1 MNKDCSGNELMVG
14 GDEALS
20 VLSDPKNLGEVIKP
34 LSREI
39 RLFDTYVS
47 GTAFLQ
53 DASVL
58 EKLRCGDKLLLVRE
72 DNKFD
77 SHAILVMTEKKE
89 KLGYIPETDNLIFAR
104 LMDAGKLLCGRVK
117 NIEPKGT
124 FRVIN
129 IEILL
134 VDF

>member
-1 MNKDCSGNELMVG
+1 MTKENRELVLGGKD
-14 GDEALS
+14 ALATI
-20 VLSDPKNLGEVIKP
+20 VDTGNLGEVIKP

-39 RLFDTYVS
+39 HLFDTYVS
-47 GTAFLQ
+47 GTMFIK
-53 DASVL
+53 DASVFEGL
-58 EKLRCGDKLLLVRE
+58 KRGDKLLLQRE
-72 DNKFD
+72 ENKFD
-77 SHAILVMTEKKE
+77 NNAILVMTEGKA
-89 KLGYIPETDNLIFAR
+89 KLGYIPENDNLIFAR
-104 LMDAGKLLCGRVK
+104 LMDAGKLLCGRIK

>member
-1 MNKDCSGNELMVG
+1 MTKKNRELVLGGKD
-14 GDEALS
+14 ALATI
-20 VLSDPKNLGEVIKP
+20 VDTGNLGEVIKP

-39 RLFDTYVS
+39 HLFDTYVS
-47 GTAFLQ
+47 GTMFIK
-53 DASVL
+53 DTSVFEGL
-58 EKLRCGDKLLLVRE
+58 KRGDKLLLQRE
-72 DNKFD
+72 ENKFD
-77 SHAILVMTEKKE
+77 NNAILVMTEGKA
-89 KLGYIPETDNLIFAR
+89 KLGYIPENDNLIFAR
-104 LMDAGKLLCGRVK
+104 LMDAGKLLCGRIK

>member
-1 MNKDCSGNELMVG
+1 MTKENRELVLGGKD
-14 GDEALS
+14 ALATIVDTGS
-20 VLSDPKNLGEVIKP
+20 LGEVIKP

-39 RLFDTYVS
+39 HLFDTYVS
-47 GTAFLQ
+47 GTMFIKE
-53 DASVL
+53 ASVFEGL
-58 EKLRCGDKLLLVRE
+58 KRGDKLILQRE
-72 DNKFD
+72 ENKFD
-77 SHAILVMTEKKE
+77 NNAILVMTEGKA
-89 KLGYIPETDNLIFAR
+89 KLGYIPENDNLIFAR
-104 LMDAGKLLCGRVK
+104 LMDAGKLLCARIK

>member
-1 MNKDCSGNELMVG
+1 MTKENRELVLGGKD
-14 GDEALS
+14 ALATI
-20 VLSDPKNLGEVIKP
+20 VDTGNLGEVIKP

-39 RLFDTYVS
+39 HLFDTYVS
-47 GTAFLQ
+47 GTMFIK
-53 DASVL
+53 DTSVFEGL
-58 EKLRCGDKLLLVRE
+58 KRGDKLLLQRE
-72 DNKFD
+72 ENKFD
-77 SHAILVMTEKKE
+77 NNAILVMTEGKA
-89 KLGYIPETDNLIFAR
+89 KLGYIPENDNLIFAR
-104 LMDAGKLLCGRVK
+104 LMDAGKLLCGRIK

>member
-1 MNKDCSGNELMVG
+1 MTKENRELVLGGKD
-14 GDEALS
+14 ALATI
-20 VLSDPKNLGEVIKP
+20 VDTGNLGEVIKP

-39 RLFDTYVS
+39 HLFDTYVS
-47 GTAFLQ
+47 GTMFIK
-53 DASVL
+53 DTSVFEGL
-58 EKLRCGDKLLLVRE
+58 KRGDKLILQRE
-72 DNKFD
+72 ENKFD
-77 SHAILVMTEKKE
+77 NNAILVMTEGKA
-89 KLGYIPETDNLIFAR
+89 KLGYIPEKDNLIFAR
-104 LMDAGKLLCGRVK
+104 LMDAGKLLCGRIK

>member
-1 MNKDCSGNELMVG
+1 MTKENRELVLGGKD
-14 GDEALS
+14 ALATI
-20 VLSDPKNLGEVIKP
+20 VDTGNLGEVIKP

-39 RLFDTYVS
+39 HLFDTYVS
-47 GTAFLQ
+47 GTMFIK
-53 DASVL
+53 DTSVFEGL
-58 EKLRCGDKLLLVRE
+58 KRGDKLLLQRE
-72 DNKFD
+72 ENKFD
-77 SHAILVMTEKKE
+77 NNAILVMTEGKA
-89 KLGYIPETDNLIFAR
+89 KLGYIPENDNLIFAR
-104 LMDAGKLLCGRVK
+104 LMDAGKLLCARIK

>member
-1 MNKDCSGNELMVG
+1 MTKENRELVLGGKD
-14 GDEALS
+14 ALAAI
-20 VLSDPKNLGEVIKP
+20 VDTGNLGEVIKP

-39 RLFDTYVS
+39 HLFDTYVS
-47 GTAFLQ
+47 GTMFIK
-53 DASVL
+53 DTSVFEGL
-58 EKLRCGDKLLLVRE
+58 KRGDKLLLQRE
-72 DNKFD
+72 ENKFD
-77 SHAILVMTEKKE
+77 NNAILVMTEGKA
-89 KLGYIPETDNLIFAR
+89 KLGYIPENDNLIFAR
-104 LMDAGKLLCGRVK
+104 LMDAGKLLCGRIK